1 MKEIGSIFPLYEKTA
16 SPPALAH
23 TPMLSTSDFP
33 RREGADSL
41 TEHPIENILQT
52 PLNTPAPSLR
62 GRAGGEAAFLSSCRE
77 AIYLIAKKEMA
88 NGKKAMLPKYTGSSV
103 IAPFQQLEYDYQFY
117 PVCKDLTIDIPKAK
131 EIFSVHHPNLIV
143 VHPYFGMDLT
153 KQEQDMLEE
162 MHESGC
168 ETILDLTQCLFS
180 TMRLPF
186 IKYYIGSIRK
196 WFAIPDGAFL
206 ETNEEM
212 QTPSI
217 GNDEIVALQTK
228 AMQLRGNYF
237 LSGDAKVKDE
247 SIRLSHEVESLMTR
261 PITPHAM
268 ASVSKELLALEDADA
283 QQKIRIENYKCL
295 YEGLKDVKDIELI
308 ADISR
313 LTTAPL
319 FFPFRV
325 SNISEMQR
333 KLAQKSI
340 YARLIWEKED
350 RILTISVD
358 QRYDLSDMDRV
369 IAAIK
374 KRD

>member
-1 MKEIGSIFPLYEKTA
+1 MKEIGSIFPWPLSRPSDPL
-16 SPPALAH
+16 SPNGEGEVSNPPLLKPSQAIKGNIFLAPWGEDARRVGEGH
-23 TPMLSTSDFP
+23 LSF
-33 RREGADSL
+33 
-41 TEHPIENILQT
+41 
-52 PLNTPAPSLR
+52 
-62 GRAGGEAAFLSSCRE
+62 CRE
-77 AIYLIAKKEMA
+77 AIYLIASHELSH
-88 NGKKAMLPKYTGSSV
+88 GKKAMLPKYTCDTV
-103 IAPFQQLEYDYQFY
+103 IAPFQELGYDYQFY

-162 MHESGC
+162 IHEDGC
-168 ETILDLTQCLFS
+168 EIILDLTQCLFS

-186 IKYYIGSIRK
+186 IKYYVGSIRK

-212 QTPSI
+212 QMPTI
-217 GNDEIVALQTK
+217 GNNEIVSLQTK
-228 AMQLRGNYF
+228 AMQLRGEYF
-237 LSGDAKVKDE
+237 QTGDTNVKDE
-247 SIRLSHEVESLMTR
+247 SIRLSHEVERLMTR
-261 PITPHAM
+261 PITPHIM
-268 ASVSKELLALEDADA
+268 ASISKELLAFENVDI
-283 QQKIRIENYKCL
+283 QQKIRIENYKRL
-295 YEGLKDVKDIELI
+295 YEGLKNVKDIELI

-325 SNISEMQR
+325 KNIQEMQR

-340 YARLIWEKED
+340 YARLIWEEED
-350 RILTISVD
+350 RILTITVD
-358 QRYDLSDMDRV
+358 QRYDLADMDRV

-374 KRD
+374 EKSDSDVSPL

>member
-1 MKEIGSIFPLYEKTA
+1 MKEIGSIFPLYGKCQGSGTHNNVM
-16 SPPALAH
+16 S
-23 TPMLSTSDFP
+23 
-33 RREGADSL
+33 
-41 TEHPIENILQT
+41 
-52 PLNTPAPSLR
+52 
-62 GRAGGEAAFLSSCRE
+62 GRKLFSFCRE

-88 NGKKAMLPKYTGSSV
+88 NGKKAMLPKYTCDTV
-103 IAPFQQLEYDYQFY
+103 IAPFQELGYDYQFF
-117 PVCKDLTIDIPKAK
+117 PVCKDLTIDIPKTK
-131 EIFSVHHPNLIV
+131 EIFSAHHPNLIV

-162 MHESGC
+162 MQKNGC
-168 ETILDLTQCLFS
+168 EIILDLTQCLFS

-186 IKYYIGSIRK
+186 IKYYVGSIRK

-206 ETNEEM
+206 ETSDEMGIFDAENEE
-212 QTPSI
+212 
-217 GNDEIVALQTK
+217 IVSLQTK
-228 AMQLRGNYF
+228 AMKLRGEYF
-237 LSGDAKVKDE
+237 QTGDTNVKEE

-261 PITPHAM
+261 LITPHAM
-268 ASVSKELLALEDADA
+268 ASVSKDILALEDADI
-283 QQKIRIENYKCL
+283 QQKIRIENYKRL

-325 SNISEMQR
+325 DDISVMQK
-333 KLAQKSI
+333 KLAEKAI

-350 RILTISVD
+350 RILTITVD

-374 KRD
+374 EKD

>member
-1 MKEIGSIFPLYEKTA
+1 MKEIGSIFPLYDKCQRSGT
-16 SPPALAH
+16 H
-23 TPMLSTSDFP
+23 NNVLS
-33 RREGADSL
+33 
-41 TEHPIENILQT
+41 
-52 PLNTPAPSLR
+52 
-62 GRAGGEAAFLSSCRE
+62 GRKLFSFCRE

-88 NGKKAMLPKYTGSSV
+88 NGKKAMLPKYTCDTV
-103 IAPFQQLEYDYQFY
+103 IAPFQELGYDYQFY
-117 PVCKDLTIDIPKAK
+117 PVCNDLTIDIPKAK
-131 EIFSVHHPNLIV
+131 EIFSTHHPNLIV

-162 MHESGC
+162 MHKSGC
-168 ETILDLTQCLFS
+168 EIILDLTQCLFS

-186 IKYYIGSIRK
+186 IKYYVGSIRK

-206 ETNEEM
+206 ETTDEMGIFEAENEE
-212 QTPSI
+212 
-217 GNDEIVALQTK
+217 IVSLQTK
-228 AMQLRGNYF
+228 AMKLRGEYF
-237 LSGDAKVKDE
+237 KTGDSNIKDE

-268 ASVSKELLALEDADA
+268 ASTSKEILGFEDADI
-283 QQKIRIENYKCL
+283 QQKIRIENYKRL

-325 SNISEMQR
+325 NDISAMQK
-333 KLAQKSI
+333 KLAKKAI

-350 RILTISVD
+350 RILTITVD
-358 QRYDLSDMDRV
+358 QRYDLSDMDKV
-369 IAAIK
+369 VAAIK
-374 KRD
+374 EKD

>member
-1 MKEIGSIFPLYEKTA
+1 MKEIGSIFPLYDNCQGSGTHNNVM
-16 SPPALAH
+16 S
-23 TPMLSTSDFP
+23 
-33 RREGADSL
+33 
-41 TEHPIENILQT
+41 
-52 PLNTPAPSLR
+52 
-62 GRAGGEAAFLSSCRE
+62 GRKLFSFCRE

-88 NGKKAMLPKYTGSSV
+88 NGKKAMLPKYTCDTV
-103 IAPFQQLEYDYQFY
+103 ITPFLELGYDYQFF

-131 EIFSVHHPNLIV
+131 EIFSAHQPNLIV

-162 MHESGC
+162 MQKSGC
-168 ETILDLTQCLFS
+168 EIILDLTQCLFS

-186 IKYYIGSIRK
+186 IKYYVGSIRK

-206 ETNEEM
+206 ETSDEMGIFDAENEE
-212 QTPSI
+212 
-217 GNDEIVALQTK
+217 IVSLQTK
-228 AMQLRGNYF
+228 AMKLRGEYF
-237 LSGDAKVKDE
+237 QTGDTNVKEE
-247 SIRLSHEVESLMTR
+247 SVRLSHEVESLMTR

-268 ASVSKELLALEDADA
+268 ASTSKDILALEDADA
-283 QQKIRIENYKCL
+283 QQKVRIENYKRL

-325 SNISEMQR
+325 VDISVMQK
-333 KLAQKSI
+333 KLAKKAV

-350 RILTISVD
+350 RILTITVD
-358 QRYDLSDMDRV
+358 QRYNLSDMDRV

-374 KRD
+374 EKD

>member
-1 MKEIGSIFPLYEKTA
+1 MKEIGSIF
-16 SPPALAH
+16 SLA
-23 TPMLSTSDFP
+23 
-33 RREGADSL
+33 EGKVRNCEADELANNVSL
-41 TEHPIENILQT
+41 KGNPSQAIKCN
-52 PLNTPAPSLR
+52 LNLAPW
-62 GRAGGEAAFLSSCRE
+62 GEDAHRAGEGLGGCGEGRLSFCRE
-77 AIYLIAKKEMA
+77 AIYLIASHELSH
-88 NGKKAMLPKYTGSSV
+88 GKKAMLPKYTCDTV
-103 IAPFQQLEYDYQFY
+103 VAPFQQLGYDYQFY
-117 PVCKDLTIDIPKAK
+117 PVSKDLTIDIPKAK
-131 EIFSVHHPNLIV
+131 EIFSAHHPNIIV

-153 KQEQDMLEE
+153 KQELDMLEE
-162 MHESGC
+162 MHEGGC
-168 ETILDLTQCLFS
+168 EIILDLTQCLFS

-186 IKYYIGSIRK
+186 IKYYVGSIRK

-212 QTPSI
+212 QMPSI
-217 GNDEIVALQTK
+217 GNDDIVALQTK
-228 AMQLRGNYF
+228 AMQLRGEYF
-237 LSGDAKVKDE
+237 QTGDTYTKDE

-261 PITPHAM
+261 PITPHIM
-268 ASVSKELLALEDADA
+268 ATSSKDLLSFENAEK
-283 QQKIRIENYKCL
+283 QQKIRLDNYKRL
-295 YEGLKDVKDIELI
+295 YEGLKDAKDIELI

-325 SNISEMQR
+325 NDISAMQK

-350 RILTISVD
+350 RILTITVD

-374 KRD
+374 E

>member
-1 MKEIGSIFPLYEKTA
+1 
-16 SPPALAH
+16 
-23 TPMLSTSDFP
+23 
-33 RREGADSL
+33 
-41 TEHPIENILQT
+41 
-52 PLNTPAPSLR
+52 
-62 GRAGGEAAFLSSCRE
+62 
-77 AIYLIAKKEMA
+77 
-88 NGKKAMLPKYTGSSV
+88 
-103 IAPFQQLEYDYQFY
+103 
-117 PVCKDLTIDIPKAK
+117 
-131 EIFSVHHPNLIV
+131 
-143 VHPYFGMDLT
+143 
-153 KQEQDMLEE
+153 MLEE
-162 MHESGC
+162 MHEGGC
-168 ETILDLTQCLFS
+168 EIILDLTQCLFS

-186 IKYYIGSIRK
+186 IKYYVGSIRK

-206 ETNEEM
+206 ETNEEIQM
-212 QTPSI
+212 PSI

-268 ASVSKELLALEDADA
+268 ASVSKKLLALEDADT
-283 QQKIRIENYKCL
+283 QQKIRIENYKRL
-295 YEGLKDVKDIELI
+295 YEGLKDAKNIELI

-325 SNISEMQR
+325 SNISEMQS
-333 KLAQKSI
+333 KLARKSI

-350 RILTISVD
+350 RILTITVD

-374 KRD
+374 EMD

>member
-1 MKEIGSIFPLYEKTA
+1 MG
-16 SPPALAH
+16 
-23 TPMLSTSDFP
+23 
-33 RREGADSL
+33 
-41 TEHPIENILQT
+41 
-52 PLNTPAPSLR
+52 
-62 GRAGGEAAFLSSCRE
+62 
-77 AIYLIAKKEMA
+77 
-88 NGKKAMLPKYTGSSV
+88 
-103 IAPFQQLEYDYQFY
+103 
-117 PVCKDLTIDIPKAK
+117 
-131 EIFSVHHPNLIV
+131 IFSV
-143 VHPYFGMDLT
+143 
-153 KQEQDMLEE
+153 E
-162 MHESGC
+162 
-168 ETILDLTQCLFS
+168 
-180 TMRLPF
+180 
-186 IKYYIGSIRK
+186 
-196 WFAIPDGAFL
+196 
-206 ETNEEM
+206 NEE
-212 QTPSI
+212 
-217 GNDEIVALQTK
+217 IVSLQTK
-228 AMQLRGNYF
+228 AMRLRGDYF

-283 QQKIRIENYKCL
+283 QQKIRIENYKRL

-325 SNISEMQR
+325 ANISEMQK

-340 YARLIWEKED
+340 YARLIWEEED

-374 KRD
+374 E

>member
-1 MKEIGSIFPLYEKTA
+1 MKEIGSIFPLYDKCKE
-16 SPPALAH
+16 SGAH
-23 TPMLSTSDFP
+23 NNVLS
-33 RREGADSL
+33 
-41 TEHPIENILQT
+41 
-52 PLNTPAPSLR
+52 
-62 GRAGGEAAFLSSCRE
+62 GRKLFSFCRE

-88 NGKKAMLPKYTGSSV
+88 NGKKVMLPKYTCDTV
-103 IAPFQQLEYDYQFY
+103 IAPFDELGYDYQFY

-131 EIFSVHHPNLIV
+131 EIFAVHHPNLMV

-162 MHESGC
+162 MHEGGC
-168 ETILDLTQCLFS
+168 EIILDLTQCLFS

-186 IKYYIGSIRK
+186 IKYYVGSIRK

-206 ETNEEM
+206 ETPDEM
-212 QTPSI
+212 EVFGI
-217 GNDEIVALQTK
+217 ENDEIVSLQTK
-228 AMQLRGNYF
+228 AMKLRGEYF
-237 LSGDAKVKDE
+237 QTGDTNVKDE
-247 SIRLSHEVESLMTR
+247 SIRLSHEVERLMTS

-268 ASVSKELLALEDADA
+268 ASVSKEILAFEEADT
-283 QQKIRIENYKCL
+283 QQKIRIENYKRL

-325 SNISEMQR
+325 DDISAMQK
-333 KLAQKSI
+333 KLAKKAI
-340 YARLIWEKED
+340 YARLIWEMED
-350 RILTISVD
+350 RILTITVD

-369 IAAIK
+369 VVAINEK
-374 KRD
+374 D

>member
-1 MKEIGSIFPLYEKTA
+1 MLNGERAKLSEEKFV
-16 SPPALAH
+16 S
-23 TPMLSTSDFP
+23 
-33 RREGADSL
+33 E
-41 TEHPIENILQT
+41 
-52 PLNTPAPSLR
+52 PAPSLR
-62 GRAGGEAAFLSSCRE
+62 GKSDVDNIGVCVRAGGEAAFLSFCRE
-77 AIYLIAKKEMA
+77 AIYLIASHELSH
-88 NGKKAMLPKYTGSSV
+88 GKKALLPKYTCDTV
-103 IAPFQQLEYDYQFY
+103 VAPFQQLGYDYQFY
-117 PVCKDLTIDIPKAK
+117 PVCLDLTIDIPKAK
-131 EIFSVHHPNLIV
+131 EIFSAHKPNIIV

-168 ETILDLTQCLFS
+168 EIILDLTQCLFS

-186 IKYYIGSIRK
+186 IKYYVGSIRK

-212 QTPSI
+212 QMPTI
-217 GNDEIVALQTK
+217 ENDEIVALQTK
-228 AMQLRGNYF
+228 AMKLRGDYF
-237 LSGDAKVKDE
+237 LSADAKVKGE

-268 ASVSKELLALEDADA
+268 ASSSKNLLALENSDI
-283 QQKIRIENYKCL
+283 QQKIRIDNYTRL
-295 YEGLKDVKDIELI
+295 YEGLKDADNIELI

-325 SNISEMQR
+325 KNISEMQK
-333 KLAQKSI
+333 KLAQQSI
-340 YARLIWEKED
+340 YARLIWEEED
-350 RILTISVD
+350 RILTITVD

-369 IAAIK
+369 IAAI
-374 KRD
+374 RQ

>member
-1 MKEIGSIFPLYEKTA
+1 MKEIGSIFPLYERPLTRPSDTL
-16 SPPALAH
+16 SPRGEGL
-23 TPMLSTSDFP
+23 LSF
-33 RREGADSL
+33 
-41 TEHPIENILQT
+41 
-52 PLNTPAPSLR
+52 
-62 GRAGGEAAFLSSCRE
+62 CRE
-77 AIYLIAKKEMA
+77 AIYLIAYNEKE
-88 NGKKAMLPKYTGSSV
+88 NGKKVMLPKYTCDTV
-103 IAPFQQLEYDYQFY
+103 VAPFQQLGYDYQFY

-153 KQEQDMLEE
+153 KQELDMLEE
-162 MHESGC
+162 MHEGGC
-168 ETILDLTQCLFS
+168 EIILDLTQCLFS

-186 IKYYIGSIRK
+186 IKYYVGSIRK

-212 QTPSI
+212 QIPSI

-237 LSGDAKVKDE
+237 LSGDTKEKNE

-283 QQKIRIENYKCL
+283 QQKIRMENYKRL
-295 YEGLKDVKDIELI
+295 YEGLKDAKNIELV

-325 SNISEMQR
+325 ANISEMQK

-350 RILTISVD
+350 RILTITVD

-374 KRD
+374 EKD

>member
-1 MKEIGSIFPLYEKTA
+1 MYERPLTRPSDTL
-16 SPPALAH
+16 SPRGEGL
-23 TPMLSTSDFP
+23 LSF
-33 RREGADSL
+33 
-41 TEHPIENILQT
+41 
-52 PLNTPAPSLR
+52 
-62 GRAGGEAAFLSSCRE
+62 CRE
-77 AIYLIAKKEMA
+77 AIYLIANNEMV
-88 NGKKAMLPKYTGSSV
+88 NGKKVMLPKYTCDTV
-103 IAPFQQLEYDYQFY
+103 VAPFQQLGYDYQFY
-117 PVCKDLTIDIPKAK
+117 PVCKDL
-131 EIFSVHHPNLIV
+131 
-143 VHPYFGMDLT
+143 YFGMDLT
-153 KQEQDMLEE
+153 KQELDMLEE
-162 MHESGC
+162 MHEGGC
-168 ETILDLTQCLFS
+168 EIILDLTQCLFS

-186 IKYYIGSIRK
+186 IKYYVGSIRK

-212 QTPSI
+212 QIPSI
-217 GNDEIVALQTK
+217 ENDEIVALQTK

-237 LSGDAKVKDE
+237 LSGDTKEKDE

-283 QQKIRIENYKCL
+283 QQKIRMENYKRL
-295 YEGLKDVKDIELI
+295 YEGLKDAKNIELV

-325 SNISEMQR
+325 ANISEMQK

-350 RILTISVD
+350 RILTITVD

-374 KRD
+374 ERD